1 MKLEENNLSNACAID
16 LFMGKEIIQVRRSS
30 VFGIHKKP
38 TKKEYDKENLRQVM
52 HCSICNG
59 EQIAGFKDIH
69 TGKFDEVML
78 IRSEED
84 LENFKHQYGVDEIEK
99 EY

>member
-30 VFGIHKKP
+30 VFGIHNKP
-38 TKKEYDKENLRQVM
+38 TKKEYNKENQRPIL

-78 IRSEED
+78 IRSEDD
-84 LENFKHQYGVDEIEK
+84 LEYFKQQYGVDEIEK